1 MGGQYPQRVDWY
13 KKCICLFLSECPF
26 GNLYGLSNQTINSF
40 FQDSDG
46 MVWVGTDGGG
56 INRFDPLTGTFKHY
70 PSTMHEKVVSIVEYT
85 PDELLFSSF
94 NEGLFIFHKQTG
106 RVRPFVLVDKE
117 TNDRECIDGFSV
129 NIRRVTPDK
138 ILFSGQHIFIYDT
151 TRRKFEIVATMGRE
165 YERNSPLIIATVGTK
180 TYLTD
185 LKNICEYDSSEGI
198 FRTIYQGKYIIND
211 ASRDQDGV
219 FWLAST
225 EGLVRYD
232 PRTGESE
239 LIKTSLFQE
248 VSSVVT
254 DNQHRIWVGTRRY
267 LFVYSSLTRT
277 LLHWTRWTGFCLTN
291 IFFRPLFLLIMEM
304 FF

>member
-1 MGGQYPQRVDWY
+1 
-13 KKCICLFLSECPF
+13 
-26 GNLYGLSNQTINSF
+26 
-40 FQDSDG
+40 
-46 MVWVGTDGGG
+46 
-56 INRFDPLTGTFKHY
+56 
-70 PSTMHEKVVSIVEYT
+70 
-85 PDELLFSSF
+85 
-94 NEGLFIFHKQTG
+94 
-106 RVRPFVLVDKE
+106 
-117 TNDRECIDGFSV
+117 
-129 NIRRVTPDK
+129 
-138 ILFSGQHIFIYDT
+138 
-151 TRRKFEIVATMGRE
+151 MGRE

-267 LFVYSSLTRT
+267 LFVYSSLTRNFVT
-277 LLHWTRWTGFCLTN
+277 LDEVDGVLPNEYL
-291 IFFRPLFLLIMEM
+291 FRPLFLLIMEM
-304 FF
+304 FSRWYYGDDSDKFWLSFRNGRRSYC